1 MSKTNIITKFN
12 PFLDPDSVKILKL
25 FEQIELKDSY
35 QKDKVEE
42 ISNLILSE
50 TAKLKNRLIE
60 TELKLNTSL
69 FADKKFLN
77 ETYSFEIPLREEY
90 FINPENAS
98 FKNNVLTTKVSKS
111 NNIGNIKLDINNIT
125 SRKNTDFKF
134 IDNTLFIEKNNQYPY
149 QELEINI
156 PNKITTG
163 YLYILF
169 DKYDNIS
176 VLNSF
181 TKEIQDKSII
191 NSVTLP
197 ITKNDKSFILRFENN
212 ENKKINIREFY
223 IVQNSFELNTEII
236 TKPITINQNLKQ
248 IGINTCDNYSNE
260 NINIKYEIS
269 INNEEFKEIRPLNKH
284 KNLEL
289 NSIISTDTY
298 LHEYKLEKS
307 ITNTN
312 LELFTLEELDNLDFN
327 IIKSFKYKLG
337 DNIGSI
343 QGKTIFI
350 NIEEDITIYLNFN
363 EKIVLNDKII
373 TATDNNF
380 PIILSKGFNKLDVSS
395 VIWNQRIDLLNKQI
409 ISIEDNKIK
418 YLNLITKE
426 IITFTIPDNETSLF
440 KQLILKANIYLDK
453 VESKFFIKNN
463 GLFILKEV
471 PNNLYI
477 FVKYNNRLVN
487 TIQLKIN
494 MRTLNK
500 NIPAYISNLI
510 IRGV

>member
-1 MSKTNIITKFN
+1 M
-12 PFLDPDSVKILKL
+12 
-25 FEQIELKDSY
+25 
-35 QKDKVEE
+35 
-42 ISNLILSE
+42 
-50 TAKLKNRLIE
+50 
-60 TELKLNTSL
+60 
-69 FADKKFLN
+69 
-77 ETYSFEIPLREEY
+77 
-90 FINPENAS
+90 
-98 FKNNVLTTKVSKS
+98 
-111 NNIGNIKLDINNIT
+111 
-125 SRKNTDFKF
+125 
-134 IDNTLFIEKNNQYPY
+134 
-149 QELEINI
+149 
-156 PNKITTG
+156 
-163 YLYILF
+163 
-169 DKYDNIS
+169 
-176 VLNSF
+176 
-181 TKEIQDKSII
+181 
-191 NSVTLP
+191 
-197 ITKNDKSFILRFENN
+197 
-212 ENKKINIREFY
+212 
-223 IVQNSFELNTEII
+223 
-236 TKPITINQNLKQ
+236 
-248 IGINTCDNYSNE
+248 
-260 NINIKYEIS
+260 
-269 INNEEFKEIRPLNKH
+269 
-284 KNLEL
+284 
-289 NSIISTDTY
+289 
-298 LHEYKLEKS
+298 
-307 ITNTN
+307 
-312 LELFTLEELDNLDFN
+312 EELDNLDFN

-380 PIILSKGFNKLDVSS
+380 PIVLSKGFNKLDVSS

-494 MRTLNK
+494 MKTLDK